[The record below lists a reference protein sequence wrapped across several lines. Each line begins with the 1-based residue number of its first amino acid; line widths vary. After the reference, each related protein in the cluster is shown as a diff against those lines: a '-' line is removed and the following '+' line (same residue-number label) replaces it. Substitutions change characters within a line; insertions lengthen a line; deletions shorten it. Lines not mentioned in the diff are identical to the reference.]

1 MLVYLAVLFTIG
13 VSSPNFRFV
22 ELFVT
27 FCGLGRSR
35 LCPGTLAS
43 VATFPLWFLILSL
56 VEYFGLRR
64 PILIISI
71 AIGGLFFLA
80 LRAVDIYVK
89 QNNRDDD
96 PREVVIDEVV
106 GQLIGFFL
114 SLFLVSIVG
123 KLGLD
128 LLQREYKYILF
139 TFSFITPVILFRI
152 YDIWKPGIVG
162 KIDAGMKS
170 ALGIML
176 DDVVA
181 GLFAGLTNLALFK
194 IIWTYLP

>member
-1 MLVYLAVLFTIG
+1 
-13 VSSPNFRFV
+13 
-22 ELFVT
+22 
-27 FCGLGRSR
+27 
-35 LCPGTLAS
+35 
-43 VATFPLWFLILSL
+43 L